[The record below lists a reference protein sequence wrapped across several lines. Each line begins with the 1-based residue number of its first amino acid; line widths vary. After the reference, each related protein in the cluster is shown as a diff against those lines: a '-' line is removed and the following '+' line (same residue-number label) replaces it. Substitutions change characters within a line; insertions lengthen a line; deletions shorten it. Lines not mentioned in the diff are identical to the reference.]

1 MYTVRESSPIKG
13 RGYLNKEGVLLNLSF
28 DLGGGTPN
36 FVTRVRG
43 VVRNLSLGGLLRI
56 LSLLNRN

>member
-43 VVRNLSLGGLLRI
+43 WSDSVADF
-56 LSLLNRN
+56 